1 MVPDTKVLEVGDWTF
16 TQYLE
21 NEDTEQVRSLKD
33 INTELKQVY
42 ALLNELDKKEE
53 KIELFK

>member
-33 INTELKQVY
+33 INTELKQAY
-42 ALLNELDKKEE
+42 ALLNELDKKEA